1 MNGGVAAW
9 WRERS
14 RREQVLLGV
23 MLVLA
28 AITFVWL
35 LVVRPL
41 GDALASARERHE
53 RAVVALAEARSQAD
67 IILRIEGQK
76 SPPLEGTLD
85 ALVSASA
92 AEAGFAL
99 SRITPDGDSRV
110 AIAMSAVKPQAFF
123 AWLDRLER
131 ERGLVV
137 ERLNATSNSD
147 RTLSVELSLRSRGS

>member
-1 MNGGVAAW
+1 MTARFALW
-9 WRERS
+9 WRDRS
-14 RREQVLLGV
+14 RREQVLLAI

-28 AITFVWL
+28 AMTFAWL
-35 LVVRPL
+35 LIVHPL

-67 IILRIEGQK
+67 IIAQLEGQK
-76 SPPLEGTLD
+76 APPLEGTLD

-123 AWLDRLER
+123 AWLDRLEH